1 MKYKLQL
8 TKKAKNDFLGLQKAM
23 QKRIAKKLKYYISN
37 NNPLKYA
44 KKLKDNRLGT
54 YRFRIG
60 DYRVIFDVDNK
71 ANITILI
78 ILRVKHRKEV
88 YL

>member
-1 MKYKLQL
+1 MKYTLHL
-8 TKKAKNDFLGLQKAM
+8 TRKGKEDLLNLEKIV
-23 QKRIAKKLKYYISN
+23 QKRVVKKLRYFMSRGD
-37 NNPLKYA
+37 PLHYA

-60 DYRVIFDVDNK
+60 DYRIIFDIDK
-71 ANITILI
+71 DGKLIILI
-78 ILRVKHRKEV
+78 ILRIKHRKEA